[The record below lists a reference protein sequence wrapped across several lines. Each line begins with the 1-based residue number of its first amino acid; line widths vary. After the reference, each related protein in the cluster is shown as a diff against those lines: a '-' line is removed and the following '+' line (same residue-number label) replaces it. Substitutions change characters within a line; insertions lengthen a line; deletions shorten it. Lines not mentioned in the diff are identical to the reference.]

1 MNISERFG
9 FYSKS
14 LFNGDCFNNFRYNNT
29 LDSKEIVIAKVVSA
43 AIIAGII
50 SVVFISFLAP
60 FTVVFVGLGAFVYHT
75 AEGLQPPSQ
84 EFVENVIKK
93 MPPIPS
99 PNEPLAT
106 PNSLPEPA
114 TLPTSNNVQAAPS
127 SPSLKDRLYHYLP
140 KLF

>member
-1 MNISERFG
+1 MNISERLG

-14 LFNGDCFNNFRYNNT
+14 LFNGDCLNNFRYNNT

-50 SVVFISFLAP
+50 SVIFISFLAP

-93 MPPIPS
+93 MPS
-99 PNEPLAT
+99 PPPLEA
-106 PNSLPEPA
+106 PA
-114 TLPTSNNVQAAPS
+114 TLNPLPTPETLSTSNDIQAP

-140 KLF
+140 KIF

>member
-1 MNISERFG
+1 MNISERLG

-14 LFNGDCFNNFRYNNT
+14 LFNGDCLNNFRYNNT

-50 SVVFISFLAP
+50 SVIFISFLAP

-93 MPPIPS
+93 IPAAPS
-99 PNEPLAT
+99 PPLEA
-106 PNSLPEPA
+106 PA
-114 TLPTSNNVQAAPS
+114 TLNPHRPETTSTSSETQAPP
-127 SPSLKDRLYHYLP
+127 PSLKDRLSNYLP
-140 KLF
+140 KFF

>member
-1 MNISERFG
+1 MNISERLG

-14 LFNGDCFNNFRYNNT
+14 LFNGDCLNNFRYNNT

-50 SVVFISFLAP
+50 SVIFISFLAP

-75 AEGLQPPSQ
+75 AEGLQPPSP

-93 MPPIPS
+93 MPSTS
-99 PNEPLAT
+99 PPPLEA
-106 PNSLPEPA
+106 SA
-114 TLPTSNNVQAAPS
+114 TLNPLPTPETPSNDIQAPS
-127 SPSLKDRLYHYLP
+127 QSLKDRLYHYLP
-140 KLF
+140 KFF